1 MPRGARRVDLS
12 VGGGRIRCASPQ
24 HRVGKKCRGGDFSAW
39 NGALRGG
46 GQGSAGAG
54 PCNENFTASQF
65 LSQCAI
71 PVRARGPPPPQ
82 GWALDC
88 IRAPIAQKTHANP
101 VGGRGISAFSPRFFS
116 SEGIF
121 VGWRGVAA
129 RAGAGGPWPGLT
141 KSGEGRRVHPS
152 RSIPRPTL
160 AGRTSLGAQAPLP
173 AAGAFFVPAVRVMA
187 AVRGTPSGVPGA

>member
-1 MPRGARRVDLS
+1 MPRGARRVELS
-12 VGGGRIRCASPQ
+12 VGVGRIRCASPQ

-39 NGALRGG
+39 HGALRGG
-46 GQGSAGAG
+46 GQALAGAE
-54 PCNENFTASQF
+54 PCNGNFTASQF
-65 LSQCAI
+65 LSQCEI
-71 PVRARGPPPPQ
+71 PVRARRPPAAL
-82 GWALDC
+82 GGRLDC
-88 IRAPIAQKTHANP
+88 VPAPIAQKTHANP
-101 VGGRGISAFSPRFFS
+101 VGGRGISAFSPRIFS
-116 SEGIF
+116 WEEIF
-121 VGWRGVAA
+121 VGRRGVAA

-141 KSGEGRRVHPS
+141 RSGEARRVHPS